1 MTEILSHSTAVQIVL
16 KILVT
21 PAHERPP
28 ILLTIAF
35 QLQLVE
41 TALKYLTRSVMMAI
55 QTIPMA
61 VLLLVILSFI
71 QIALLIVLVRVFVTF
86 VGITKRNIL
95 LSYVMTELQTKKGVN
110 QIVKA
115 SIQDGIAL

>member
-1 MTEILSHSTAVQIVL
+1 
-16 KILVT
+16 
-21 PAHERPP
+21 
-28 ILLTIAF
+28 
-35 QLQLVE
+35 
-41 TALKYLTRSVMMAI
+41 MMAI

-110 QIVKA
+110 QIFKA